1 MDDNKL
7 KIDSNNKNLFSKK
20 VPKEYF
26 VKKIDVKS
34 YPKIRKNLDLFFNDI
49 NKYFE
54 TSYDNKYLVVG
65 KKLKDTDTKIK
76 ASCSENSKKKLFHK
90 MATLKKSHNTLKT
103 SNNSNKNSMS
113 QKSKNKS
120 NFSSRNIADEKRKN
134 FTSVDETQLK
144 QGQRFVDDKE
154 LENIFQLFK
163 ELQRLNKNKN
173 KDFLTFKELNEY
185 KSANLY
191 NVNKEDK
198 NVNNDYNKALIF
210 IKNDNNGSNN
220 KVINIFRNKENRKS
234 SLINYN
240 TLAPKNKKLN
250 INDYQNNFIK
260 RNINTTLNDIDYYK
274 TSSTGFT
281 YSNNDINNKTYL
293 MTTNNNIIKDNFIL
307 NNDKKR
313 KNELLL
319 KQLQYISP
327 KLNETIK
334 KEMAKNLA
342 LQENVLKHHKNKTKM
357 QLMLIKYISK
367 KIKKSKNKLLMYKE
381 YNYRPNYETKNKL
394 INLQNKLNPEKVYNW
409 VEDLHLPEYKIK
421 KEKQYISSEETIR
434 YPQHM
439 KLLSPVKL
447 NLFEKSEYIT
457 RKIPNNQLM
466 NLKKNL
472 GKIQKSFDSLHVN
485 GVNLLKFE
493 ADISKKLKG
502 RKILNDYDRL
512 LSPSNFKS
520 KEIYSDIGSYFF
532 RENTISSLRVHE

>member
-7 KIDSNNKNLFSKK
+7 KLDLNNKNLFSKK
-20 VPKEYF
+20 LPKEYF

-54 TSYDNKYLVVG
+54 TSYDNKYLIVG
-65 KKLKDTDTKIK
+65 KKLKHNDTKIK
-76 ASCSENSKKKLFHK
+76 SSCLENSKKKLFHK
-90 MATLKKSHNTLKT
+90 MTTLKKSHNILKT

-113 QKSKNKS
+113 QKSKN
-120 NFSSRNIADEKRKN
+120 SRNITDERRKN

-154 LENIFQLFK
+154 LDNIFKLFK

-173 KDFLTFKELNEY
+173 KDFLTFKELNAY
-185 KSANLY
+185 KSSNSF
-191 NVNKEDK
+191 NSNIEDK
-198 NVNNDYNKALIF
+198 NVNYDYNKTLTF
-210 IKNDNNGSNN
+210 IKNDNNDSNN
-220 KVINIFRNKENRKS
+220 KVVNIFRNKGNLKP
-234 SLINYN
+234 SLINYK
-240 TLAPKNKKLN
+240 TLAPKNKILN
-250 INDYQNNFIK
+250 INDYQKNYIK
-260 RNINTTLNDIDYYK
+260 RNTNRTLNDIDNYK

-293 MTTNNNIIKDNFIL
+293 MTTNSNIIKDNFNL
-307 NNDKKR
+307 NNDIKR
-313 KNELLL
+313 KNKLIL

-327 KLNETIK
+327 ELDETIK

-342 LQENVLKHHKNKTKM
+342 LQENVLKHHRNKTKM
-357 QLMLIKYISK
+357 QLMLVKYISE
-367 KIKKSKNKLLMYKE
+367 KIKKSKNKLLMFKE
-381 YNYRPNYETKNKL
+381 YNYRPNYETKMKL
-394 INLQNKLNPEKVYNW
+394 HNLQNKINPEKVYNW

-447 NLFEKSEYIT
+447 NIFEKSEYIT
-457 RKIPNNQLM
+457 RKIPSNQLM

-472 GKIQKSFDSLHVN
+472 GKIQKSYDSLHVK
-485 GVNLLKFE
+485 GVNLLKLE
-493 ADISKKLKG
+493 ADIAKKLKG
-502 RKILNDYDRL
+502 RKILNDYERL
-512 LSPSNFKS
+512 MSPTNFKS
-520 KEIYSDIGSYFF
+520 KEIYSDIGSCFF
-532 RENTISSLRVHE
+532 RENTISSLRFNE

>member
-34 YPKIRKNLDLFFNDI
+34 YPKLRKNLDLFFNDI

-54 TSYDNKYLVVG
+54 TSYDNKYLIVG
-65 KKLKDTDTKIK
+65 KKLKDSDTKIK
-76 ASCSENSKKKLFHK
+76 ASCLENYKKKLFHK
-90 MATLKKSHNTLKT
+90 KATLKKSHNILKT

-113 QKSKNKS
+113 PKSKKKS
-120 NFSSRNIADEKRKN
+120 NFSSRNITDEKRKN

-144 QGQRFVDDKE
+144 LGQRFVDDKE
-154 LENIFQLFK
+154 LDSIFNLFK

-185 KSANLY
+185 KSANL
-191 NVNKEDK
+191 NNNNKEDK
-198 NVNNDYNKALIF
+198 NVNNEFNKTLTF
-210 IKNDNNGSNN
+210 IKNDNNGSSN
-220 KVINIFRNKENRKS
+220 KIINIFRNKENLKP
-234 SLINYN
+234 SLINYK
-240 TLAPKNKKLN
+240 TLVPKNKKLN
-250 INDYQNNFIK
+250 INDYQNNYIK
-260 RNINTTLNDIDYYK
+260 RNINKTLNDFDNYK

-313 KNELLL
+313 KNKMFL

-327 KLNETIK
+327 KLDETIK

-342 LQENVLKHHKNKTKM
+342 FQENVLKYHKNKTKM

-381 YNYRPNYETKNKL
+381 YNYRTNYETKTKL
-394 INLQNKLNPEKVYNW
+394 NNLQNKLNPEKVYNW
-409 VEDLHLPEYKIK
+409 AEDLHLPEYKIK

-439 KLLSPVKL
+439 KLLSPVKF

-472 GKIQKSFDSLHVN
+472 GKIQKSYDSLHVN
-485 GVNLLKFE
+485 GINLLKLE
-493 ADISKKLKG
+493 ADNAKKLKG
-502 RKILNDYDRL
+502 RKILNDYERL
-512 LSPSNFKS
+512 MSPSNFKS
-520 KEIYSDIGSYFF
+520 KEIYSDIGSCFF
-532 RENTISSLRVHE
+532 RENTISSLRLYE

>member
-1 MDDNKL
+1 MDENKL

-54 TSYDNKYLVVG
+54 TSYDNKYLIVG
-65 KKLKDTDTKIK
+65 KKLKDSDTKIK
-76 ASCSENSKKKLFHK
+76 ASCLENYKKKLFHK
-90 MATLKKSHNTLKT
+90 KATLKKSHNILKT

-113 QKSKNKS
+113 PKSKKKS
-120 NFSSRNIADEKRKN
+120 NFSSRNITDEKRKN

-144 QGQRFVDDKE
+144 LGQRFVDDKE
-154 LENIFQLFK
+154 LDSIFNLFK

-185 KSANLY
+185 KSANL
-191 NVNKEDK
+191 NNNNKEDK
-198 NVNNDYNKALIF
+198 NVNNEFNKTLTF
-210 IKNDNNGSNN
+210 IKNDNNGSSN
-220 KVINIFRNKENRKS
+220 KIINIFRNKENLKP
-234 SLINYN
+234 SLINYK
-240 TLAPKNKKLN
+240 TLVPKNKKLN
-250 INDYQNNFIK
+250 INDYQNNYIK
-260 RNINTTLNDIDYYK
+260 RNINKTLNDFDNYK

-313 KNELLL
+313 KNKMFL

-327 KLNETIK
+327 KLDETIK

-342 LQENVLKHHKNKTKM
+342 FQENVLKYHKNKTKM

-381 YNYRPNYETKNKL
+381 YNYRTNYETKTKL
-394 INLQNKLNPEKVYNW
+394 NNLQNKLNPEKVYNW
-409 VEDLHLPEYKIK
+409 AEDLHLPEYKIK

-472 GKIQKSFDSLHVN
+472 GKIQKSYNSLHVN

-493 ADISKKLKG
+493 ADIAKKLKG
-502 RKILNDYDRL
+502 RKILNDYERL
-512 LSPSNFKS
+512 MSPSNFKS
-520 KEIYSDIGSYFF
+520 KEIYSDIGSGFF
-532 RENTISSLRVHE
+532 RVNTISSLRLYE